1 MNVPCLSTGWICPSW
16 STLTAPAKLSLR
28 LLWKHHLH
36 GRGIMVMRQ
45 ELKGRAVLYSE
56 GGDTAT
62 LSWKR
67 EASHLPAEGED
78 SDTLTSAKCLARVA
92 GLTCHQPLALGLLL
106 FLWPKVCRIGLAA
119 PTDHISAAEWPEF
132 SSSLLKL
139 TSWLLMRPINGQ
151 LELSPDKCPKA
162 HCLAGCGGVTRTYQ
176 LSD

>member
-1 MNVPCLSTGWICPSW
+1 MSPVCPQAEFVLPGARWLLLPSFPCVCYGSI
-16 STLTAPAKLSLR
+16 TAR
-28 LLWKHHLH
+28 E
-36 GRGIMVMRQ
+36 GNNGNETRV
-45 ELKGRAVLYSE
+45 KGESAVLYSE
-56 GGDTAT
+56 GGDTAM